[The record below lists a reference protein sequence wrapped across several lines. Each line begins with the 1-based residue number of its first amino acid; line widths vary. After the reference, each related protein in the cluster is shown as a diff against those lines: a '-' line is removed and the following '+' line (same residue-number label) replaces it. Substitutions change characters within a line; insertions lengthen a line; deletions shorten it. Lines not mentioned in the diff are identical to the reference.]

1 MASLGDLDRR
11 HLVETLRAPLRAVG
25 RVAVAGRFIT
35 GGVDALLIP
44 GPRAGKAAEL
54 GVPPPVMAE
63 RPVRRR

>member
-1 MASLGDLDRR
+1 
-11 HLVETLRAPLRAVG
+11 VETLRAPLRAVG
-25 RVAVAGRFIT
+25 RVVVAGRFIT